1 MDQAGNLYGTAASGG
16 NFAACDG
23 GCGTAFK
30 MEHKGSGW
38 IFTLLYTFGG
48 SDGNTPQ
55 ARVILGPD
63 GNLYG
68 TTTYG
73 GAAGKGEVFRL
84 QPPPTICRSY

>member
-55 ARVILGPD
+55 G
-63 GNLYG
+63 
-68 TTTYG
+68 
-73 GAAGKGEVFRL
+73 
-84 QPPPTICRSY
+84 